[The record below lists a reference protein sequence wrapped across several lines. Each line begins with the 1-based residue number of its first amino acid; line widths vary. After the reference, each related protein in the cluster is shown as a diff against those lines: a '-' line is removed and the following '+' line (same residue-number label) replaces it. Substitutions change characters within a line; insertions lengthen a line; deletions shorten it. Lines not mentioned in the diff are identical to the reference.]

1 MGSAFTQFFNTIATL
16 LAAIELFAKGLKN
29 VGEWTD
35 ESTAAFVD
43 EARITRQQKMAKLN
57 ADLATT
63 QDQAAEQVAASKTK
77 AATK

>member
-1 MGSAFTQFFNTIATL
+1 MGSAFTQFFNTIATI

-43 EARITRQQKMAKLN
+43 EARITRQQKLAKMN

-63 QDQAAEQVAASKTK
+63 QGEAATQVKAAKSKTAAE
-77 AATK
+77 